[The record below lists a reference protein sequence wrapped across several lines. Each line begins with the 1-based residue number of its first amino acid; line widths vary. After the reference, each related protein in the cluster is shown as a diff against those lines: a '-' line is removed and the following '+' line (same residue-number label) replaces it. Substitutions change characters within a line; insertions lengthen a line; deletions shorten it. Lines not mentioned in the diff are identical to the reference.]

1 MPAVDIFRTVMPK
14 PAGHVGVQFFIPR
27 DMHKRLNRLADSERR
42 SMTQQIITILEDALQ
57 QWEADKDASRQ
68 RREPEAVAA

>member
-1 MPAVDIFRTVMPK
+1 MPK